1 MIMWQDHHRRSC
13 DYLISVAEYFTML
26 SHFFCSYNKLI
37 FCHEV
42 NEIPCNVYFVV

>member
-1 MIMWQDHHRRSC
+1 MKKGWLKSHPFFMQSDF
-13 DYLISVAEYFTML
+13 VAEYLKML

-42 NEIPCNVYFVV
+42 NEIPCNVYFVA